1 MTTPPDSGSKALT
14 VRESTLRLQDAKL
27 EASVYQLPIARPKPA
42 IQSFNLTDLGN
53 AKRLVAHFGNDVR
66 YVPPW
71 KRWLVWDGQRWVFD
85 ESGDIHRAAK
95 ETVKRIYAEAANADS
110 SGDRKGLADHAK
122 QSEAAGRFDAMIKLA
137 KTEPGIPVMP
147 DELDTAPFLLNVL
160 NGTLDLRTG
169 ELRPHR
175 REDFITKLAP
185 VEYDSDAKCPMF
197 MEFLAQITG
206 GDEGLQHFIQR
217 AIGYSLTG
225 DTSEQVLFIPYG
237 TGANGKTTLLNLVH
251 EILDDYALQ
260 TPTDTL
266 VRKRERSATNDLARL
281 RGARFVVATEVAED
295 GRLDEVMVK
304 QVTGGDMVT
313 ARFLHKEFFQFRPEC
328 KIFLVTNHKPEI
340 RGSDEGIWRRVMLIP
355 FEVRIQEEDRDKHLP
370 EKLRKELPGILA
382 WAVRGCLAWQKD
394 GLAPPEKVRA
404 ATADYRA
411 ESDWMSA
418 FLEEKCVRKD
428 GAETQAGKLYG
439 AFGTWWPPD
448 EGDDEGDLPT
458 QKQFGRRLRIAGL
471 HNKKK
476 GGIKWWIGV
485 ALK

>member
-1 MTTPPDSGSKALT
+1 
-14 VRESTLRLQDAKL
+14 
-27 EASVYQLPIARPKPA
+27 
-42 IQSFNLTDLGN
+42 
-53 AKRLVAHFGNDVR
+53 
-66 YVPPW
+66 
-71 KRWLVWDGQRWVFD
+71 
-85 ESGDIHRAAK
+85 
-95 ETVKRIYAEAANADS
+95 
-110 SGDRKGLADHAK
+110 
-122 QSEAAGRFDAMIKLA
+122 
-137 KTEPGIPVMP
+137 
-147 DELDTAPFLLNVL
+147 
-160 NGTLDLRTG
+160 
-169 ELRPHR
+169 
-175 REDFITKLAP
+175 
-185 VEYDSDAKCPMF
+185 MF

-448 EGDDEGDLPT
+448 EGDLPT